1 MGKNPGSI
9 IGNSVN
15 KSDQVLVH
23 WLLWSRPVLIFN
35 SCCHTRTQTHTQ
47 THTPRLTRSTAQ
59 SLALLRAESWSER
72 SGARCVFSG
81 LLVCA
86 ERARILWITVRW
98 CSQCA
103 RNDLRGSWIWISSRF
118 LFEID
123 RYFGESIVDD
133 LSSALSTIRVGIL
146 WTKILCVLSRSP
158 NISKRTLVKWNKLR
172 FHSVSWRSRRRFFS
186 FERRRKSLSMKI
198 YCCGRLFCVQWKFLI
213 LSPLNNI
220 FLHWIYSQ

>member
-1 MGKNPGSI
+1 MGKNLGSI

-146 WTKILCVLSRSP
+146 WAVLRLDKDSLC
-158 NISKRTLVKWNKLR
+158 
-172 FHSVSWRSRRRFFS
+172 
-186 FERRRKSLSMKI
+186 SLKESE
-198 YCCGRLFCVQWKFLI
+198 Y
-213 LSPLNNI
+213 
-220 FLHWIYSQ
+220 

>member
-86 ERARILWITVRW
+86 ERARILWIMFTMCTKR
-98 CSQCA
+98 SA
-103 RNDLRGSWIWISSRF
+103 RLLDLDFVAFSLWDRQILRG
-118 LFEID
+118 
-123 RYFGESIVDD
+123 
-133 LSSALSTIRVGIL
+133 
-146 WTKILCVLSRSP
+146 
-158 NISKRTLVKWNKLR
+158 
-172 FHSVSWRSRRRFFS
+172 
-186 FERRRKSLSMKI
+186 I
-198 YCCGRLFCVQWKFLI
+198 YCGRSVIGAFHYPSWNPMSGAPAWQRFSVFSQGVRI
-213 LSPLNNI
+213 LAREL
-220 FLHWIYSQ
+220 